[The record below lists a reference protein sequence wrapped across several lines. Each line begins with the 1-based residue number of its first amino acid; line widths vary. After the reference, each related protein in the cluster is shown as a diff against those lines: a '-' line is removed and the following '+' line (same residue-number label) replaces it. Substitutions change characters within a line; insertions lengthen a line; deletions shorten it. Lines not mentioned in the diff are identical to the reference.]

1 MRSIC
6 SASAV
11 SRACA
16 SMRASPCPAQPCT
29 PQPKPRCSRALGRV
43 MSSSPWLTATPSSAP
58 SAERVSLAAPSA
70 ASTRSEPLT
79 SASRAGTPIRICAPA
94 AVAWRCRIAGS
105 VARPMPPARVCRTIP
120 MVQAN
125 QPSQP
130 GADLVIRGVTVVS
143 TRDGSLQAHQ
153 DVAISGDRI
162 VSVGPASPDGVP
174 RDASVV
180 DADGKYL
187 VPGFNDM
194 HAHMLSRP
202 AAAAIPRGRSAS
214 CSRTASPASGR
225 CPGPPACCGNAP
237 PGPSCPSALRGCSP
251 CPGRS

>member
-1 MRSIC
+1 
-6 SASAV
+6 
-11 SRACA
+11 
-16 SMRASPCPAQPCT
+16 
-29 PQPKPRCSRALGRV
+29 
-43 MSSSPWLTATPSSAP
+43 
-58 SAERVSLAAPSA
+58 
-70 ASTRSEPLT
+70 
-79 SASRAGTPIRICAPA
+79 
-94 AVAWRCRIAGS
+94 
-105 VARPMPPARVCRTIP
+105 

-130 GADLVIRGVTVVS
+130 GANLVIRGVTVVS

-202 AAAAIPRGRSAS
+202 GGGGDP
-214 CSRTASPASGR
+214 SGTFGLMLAHGITGFR
-225 CPGPPACCGNAP
+225 QMSGPPACCGSAP